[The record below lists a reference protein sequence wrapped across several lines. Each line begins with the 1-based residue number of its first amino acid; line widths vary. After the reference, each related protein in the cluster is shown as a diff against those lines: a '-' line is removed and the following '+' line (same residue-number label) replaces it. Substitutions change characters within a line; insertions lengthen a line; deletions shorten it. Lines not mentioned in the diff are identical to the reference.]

1 MPCAEAG
8 TGAPPSPWRIGSPIG
23 SLIERYE
30 MPEINALKPVS
41 LRDVWADEARDFTPW
56 LAEHLHLLGVE
67 LNLALELVAV
77 EATLPE
83 AGRVDIIAQQ
93 VSTMAK
99 VVIENQLEVSDDSHC
114 LRLLGYAANADA
126 NILVGWHGTSLPTTA
141 ASCRGSTKATTSR
154 CTPWQLGLTGW
165 VTP

>member
-1 MPCAEAG
+1 
-8 TGAPPSPWRIGSPIG
+8 
-23 SLIERYE
+23 
-30 MPEINALKPVS
+30 MPEINALEPVS
-41 LRDVWADEARDFTPW
+41 LRQVWPDEARDFTPW
-56 LAEHLHLLGVE
+56 LADNLHLLGAE
-67 LNLALELVAV
+67 LNLALELVEV

-126 NILVGWHGTSLPTTA
+126 NILVWVA
-141 ASCRGSTKATTSR
+141 RDF
-154 CTPWQLGLTGW
+154 TPYHRSVLSWLNESDNIAVYAVAVRAYRVGDA
-165 VTP
+165 